1 MRTTFIL
8 LVFFL
13 SIDARA
19 QNSFLLE
26 IRADASIDTK
36 KLHFSCNNGETDIIA
51 VDTFSNG
58 SIIMKGIYYS
68 KFVTVTMSYFENDS
82 TVITRQFWITG
93 NPAKIELIKNY
104 KGDLFDKCRLSNVA
118 DIMRKNG
125 ALVKRLQ
132 EYTKNELKEM
142 SELWDH
148 ANVYNPTTFNQV
160 QKKRFVSLMN
170 KSLKFIKRY
179 NGEYFYYWYFVDQ
192 FYKGARIMF
201 KNDTVLNYAIKDSI
215 IKIFQPNITRSFEAK
230 RIIKELDSYFY
241 PPIDI
246 AAPSFTTKTIDGE
259 LIDLKKF
266 KGKYIL
272 LDFWATWCP
281 PCMREIP
288 FIKEIRNDIPE
299 DKLVIIGVNK
309 DMKIEKC
316 KNAVLKHE
324 LNWLHIFDD
333 QDKLYN
339 LFGVSA
345 LPTTIV
351 INDKGIIIY
360 NSNVTQDK
368 EKMLRLLKEF

>member
-13 SIDARA
+13 SIDTSA
-19 QNSFLLE
+19 QNSFRLE

-36 KLHFSCNNGETDIIA
+36 KLHFSCNNGETDIIP

-104 KGDLFDKCRLSNVA
+104 KGDLFDKCRLSNVT

-148 ANVYNPTTFNQV
+148 ANVYDRTTFNQD

-215 IKIFQPNITRSFEAK
+215 IKIFQPNITRSFETK
-230 RIIKELDSYFY
+230 RIIKELDNYFY
-241 PPIDI
+241 PPINI

-266 KGKYIL
+266 KGRYIL

-299 DKLVIIGVNK
+299 NKLVIIGINK
-309 DMKIEKC
+309 DMTIEKC

-324 LNWLHIFDD
+324 LNWLHIFDV

-345 LPTTIV
+345 LPTTII